1 MRVLAVWLIAAF
13 FAALLS
19 CAPNAAFA
27 HEGHDHGMTAAP
39 QGATAG
45 GHDAARVAA
54 ASISPSVAASPAP
67 LALSRTAKLEKAF
80 ASVKPSAATPVM
92 TGNVPSSCHGTC
104 CNMGGCGS
112 GCCAAVGTIAE
123 SLNPRSSPGSA
134 KLRLPSDLAV
144 AGKRPSTLL
153 EPPTALA

>member
-1 MRVLAVWLIAAF
+1 MRVLAIWLMAAF

-27 HEGHDHGMTAAP
+27 HEGHDHHSMTAAP

-45 GHDAARVAA
+45 GHDAVSVAA
-54 ASISPSVAASPAP
+54 ASVSPAP
-67 LALSRTAKLEKAF
+67 LAQQSRTARLEKAF
-80 ASVKPSAATPVM
+80 ASVRPSAATPVM

-112 GCCAAVGTIAE
+112 GCCAAVCTMAE
-123 SLNPRSSPGSA
+123 SLNPRPAPGSA

>member
-1 MRVLAVWLIAAF
+1 MRVLAVWLMAAF

-27 HEGHDHGMTAAP
+27 HEGHDHHGMTAAP
-39 QGATAG
+39 KGATAG
-45 GHDAARVAA
+45 VHDAAVRVAA
-54 ASISPSVAASPAP
+54 ASINPAP

-80 ASVKPSAATPVM
+80 ASMKPAAMTPVM
-92 TGNVPSSCHGTC
+92 TGKVPSSCHGNC
-104 CNMGGCGS
+104 CNMGGCGA
-112 GCCAAVGTIAE
+112 GCCAAVCTMAE
-123 SLNPRSSPGSA
+123 SLNPRPAPGSA

>member
-1 MRVLAVWLIAAF
+1 MMAAF

-27 HEGHDHGMTAAP
+27 HEGHDHHHHATAAL
-39 QGATAG
+39 QGAIAD
-45 GHDAARVAA
+45 GHDAIGVAA
-54 ASISPSVAASPAP
+54 ASISPAP
-67 LALSRTAKLEKAF
+67 LAQSRTARLEKAF
-80 ASVKPSAATPVM
+80 VSMKPSAATPVM
-92 TGNVPSSCHGTC
+92 TGNIPSSCHGTC
-104 CNMGGCGS
+104 CNMGGCGA
-112 GCCAAVGTIAE
+112 GCCAAVCTMAE
-123 SLNPRSSPGSA
+123 SLNPRPAPGSA